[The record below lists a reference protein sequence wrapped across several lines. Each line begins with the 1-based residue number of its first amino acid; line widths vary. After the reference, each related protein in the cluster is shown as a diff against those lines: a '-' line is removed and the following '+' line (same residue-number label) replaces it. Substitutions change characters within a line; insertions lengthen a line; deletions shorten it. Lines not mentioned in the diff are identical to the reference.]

1 MRTSTTTDLFANG
14 FSPQRCPATHQVLP
28 NMTRAF
34 SGFHISYAG
43 YLSHYGSDTTALV
56 FDGRVFFILNGYH
69 ADALVA
75 AAEQGGIHACMDL
88 FIGRID
94 QANNLSEHRIV
105 GGLVADTF
113 ELRPTV
119 EAMIGE
125 DGIAR
130 ITQACS

>member
-14 FSPQRCPATHQVLP
+14 FTPQHCPVTRQVLP

-43 YLSHYGSDTTALV
+43 HLSHYDSDTTALV
-56 FDGRVFFILNGYH
+56 FEGRVFFILNGYH

-75 AAEQGGIHACMDL
+75 AADQGGIHACMDL
-88 FIGRID
+88 FIERID
-94 QANNLSEHRIV
+94 QANRLSEHRIV
-105 GGLVADTF
+105 GGLADDIF

-119 EAMIGE
+119 EAMIGA